1 MGSQDSHHAIKEP
14 FQGVCGNGLDVGGN
28 GVRAER
34 SPDLSRRCVVLVTGM
49 GRGGFVHASG
59 AGAVSYF
66 SAIEAHKPHEW
77 LKPEYDGMYMPEKS
91 TPCHDAHYIDENHR
105 REFYI
110 AFTLCKSGI
119 EFIEQLHDPEVL
131 QEVEEL
137 IKESGFTKAIDL
149 RDVLALGKVF
159 GNACLVS
166 VSSAPTQT
174 FSDVPGC
181 PVE

>member
-1 MGSQDSHHAIKEP
+1 
-14 FQGVCGNGLDVGGN
+14 
-28 GVRAER
+28 
-34 SPDLSRRCVVLVTGM
+34 M

-59 AGAVSYF
+59 AGAVSYL

-91 TPCHDAHYIDENHR
+91 TPCHYAHYIDENHR

-110 AFTLCKSGI
+110 AFAGGNFGI
-119 EFIEQLHDPEVL
+119 KRGEQLHDPEVL

-149 RDVLALGKVF
+149 RDVFTLGKVF
-159 GNACLVS
+159 GDACLVS
-166 VSSAPTQT
+166 VSSTPTQT
-174 FSDVPGC
+174 FSDVAGC